1 MTEDVEN
8 RWATPSI
15 THMEWTED
23 TAPKWLAELRVC
35 SAIDEAGGN
44 PILVSGDPSLHIVD
58 DAEGRTSFWRCS
70 VFIVFTS
77 GPDVNTGIRMTS
89 ISMHED
95 GDTETSMQHDYAEQV
110 IRHLRSTAGVRVQR
124 V

>member
-1 MTEDVEN
+1 MSEEVEN

-15 THMEWTED
+15 TNMEWHDED
-23 TAPKWLAELRVC
+23 RPAWFMERKVQDALEDA
-35 SAIDEAGGN
+35 DGN
-44 PILVSGDPSLHIVD
+44 PVLISGNPARHIIR
-58 DAEGRTSFWRCS
+58 DAEGTTSFWRCS

-89 ISMHED
+89 IAMHED
-95 GDTETSMQHDYAEQV
+95 GDTETSMQRDYAEQV
-110 IRHLRSTAGVRVQR
+110 IRHLRSTAGVQVQR

>member
-15 THMEWTED
+15 AHMQWTED
-23 TAPKWLAELRVC
+23 TAPKWLKELRVC
-35 SAIDEAGGN
+35 AAIDEASGH
-44 PILVSGDPSLHIVD
+44 PVLVSGDPSQHIVH

-77 GPDVNTGIRMTS
+77 GEEANTGIRMTS
-89 ISMHED
+89 IAMHEE
-95 GDTETSMQHDYAEQV
+95 GDTEDSMQQDYAEQV
-110 IRHLRSTAGVRVQR
+110 IRHLRSTAGVRVLR